1 MSQAADTDTRPFVIF
16 RLGDEEYGLAIER
29 VRSIIRFE
37 QATPVPRSAESVL
50 GVINLRGT
58 VIPVLDLAGR
68 LSREGFIPAPTS
80 RIVVAEAT
88 VGLVGLAVDAASEV
102 TNIPV
107 DAIKPTP
114 ESVLTADTAA
124 VFEGVA
130 ERDGKLIILI
140 DLDEAIPQTQY
151 VQAHSS
157 ERALEGEPD
166 V

>member
-16 RLGDEEYGLAIER
+16 RLGDEEYGLAIDR

-58 VIPVLDLAGR
+58 VIPVLDLASR
-68 LSREGFIPAPTS
+68 LNREAFVPAATS
-80 RIVVAEAT
+80 RIVVAEAAI
-88 VGLVGLAVDAASEV
+88 GLVGLAVDAASEV

-114 ESVLTADTAA
+114 ESVLTADTVA

-130 ERDGKLIILI
+130 ERDGKLTILI
-140 DLDEAIPQTQY
+140 DLDEAIPRTQY
-151 VQAHSS
+151 VQALSS
-157 ERALEGEPD
+157 ERALEGDLD

>member
-1 MSQAADTDTRPFVIF
+1 MSQAIDTDTRPFVIF

-29 VRSIIRFE
+29 VRSIIRYE
-37 QATPVPRSAESVL
+37 QATPVPRASEIVL

-58 VIPVLDLAGR
+58 VIPVLDLSKR
-68 LSREGFIPAPTS
+68 LRQECFVATGTS
-80 RIVVAEAT
+80 RIVVAESDAG
-88 VGLVGLAVDAASEV
+88 VVGLAVDAASEV

-107 DAIKPTP
+107 DAIKATP
-114 ESVLTADTAA
+114 ESVLTADTVA

-140 DLDEAIPQTQY
+140 DLDEAIPRMQY
-151 VQAHSS
+151 AQVLSS
-157 ERALEGEPD
+157 ERALEGDSD